1 MMQRS
6 LCAGRSFGSAQ
17 DRLLRRS
24 EAREKAS
31 AYSVRSCRTVRD
43 AKFSYEWAATAG
55 RQAKDLQDTKNE
67 RVRKRMKVKGEESGD
82 GQVMNEEFAKEFK

>member
-1 MMQRS
+1 MIRDCDWWEESQRMARDS
-6 LCAGRSFGSAQ
+6 RSVPKWEMLGDTRQFSS
-17 DRLLRRS
+17 R
-24 EAREKAS
+24 
-31 AYSVRSCRTVRD
+31 RTVRD

-82 GQVMNEEFAKEFK
+82 GQVMNDDFAKEFK